1 MRSTILGRLTF
12 IGAIVLALTSQ
23 GLAHNAAKATKVS
36 GSIDDYVEVGGER
49 WHASGEWSLLARG
62 GSDKGDFSLALHGV
76 PRDSPPLY
84 PVSMAHTHHVSIAD
98 GVVTVTKDPANGKL
112 TLTLTGPATIT
123 SQGNLMGASGS
134 VVTVT
139 VTGGTALRYSN
150 VAVTFSQAAIDHF
163 GSMPYHGVVT
173 QVR

>member
-1 MRSTILGRLTF
+1 MRSTILGRLTLV
-12 IGAIVLALTSQ
+12 GAIVLALGSQ
-23 GLAHNAAKATKVS
+23 GLAHNPAKAAKVS
-36 GSIDDYVEVGGER
+36 GSIDDYVEVAGER
-49 WHASGEWSLLARG
+49 WHASGEWALLLRRG
-62 GSDKGDFSLALHGV
+62 NDRGDFSLALHGV

-84 PVSMAHTHHVSIAD
+84 PVSAAHTHHVSIAE
-98 GVVTVTKDPANGKL
+98 GVVTVTKDPTNGKL

-139 VTGGTALRYSN
+139 VTGGTALPYSN
-150 VAVTFSQAAIDHF
+150 VAVTFSQAAVVHF
-163 GSMPYHGVVT
+163 GSLPYHGVVT